1 MIYKIFKISLTI
13 LFFNILISQSQF
25 SGNANF
31 SYANRLNDGSLLKLP
46 YRMFELKYAN
56 ESENFSLNSELA
68 FEWNRKMDTDFLTDN
83 NPQDF
88 ILDLREL
95 YLTWYIPMGEIKIGK
110 QIHSWGFVDENS
122 PLDNLNALDYYYL
135 FESGAS
141 KKLGSYSVTSNLY
154 WDNFTFGII
163 FSPFHNTNR
172 LPIVNSK
179 IDSEFP
185 VMIPIIPNIN
195 QFIELK
201 NKQEIGINLFYSS
214 NIFDLCISFFEGYD
228 RIFNLSGI
236 NIYTVSSEI
245 DLSYTDADPVFG
257 YRKSKLAGIGYSLF
271 LNKFTIRSDFSYF
284 FTKDVNNN
292 VTDPITYTTV
302 DGTISH
308 SSYFTIDEYG
318 NYRVPKPYQAMS
330 IPFKEKAEY
339 SQFNLQLE
347 YEISSGFNLLSQF
360 FYYKLYN
367 YSSKDLGLEQ
377 EVCLGNICY
386 NPDDFDTEKL
396 FKPGMGS
403 SLAVLSE
410 KAILF
415 QLSKQLLDNQL
426 KLNVGALL
434 DFTNKPNGLYDN
446 GEDFT
451 DIGEMNG
458 VWNENEEFI
467 DEIKNGFEIYG
478 KLLTFGLEYGLSD
491 NVQFKLNISKILGS
505 DYYAPE
511 SNYQFN
517 LMEDFSNIR
526 MDLKYSF

>member
-236 NIYTVSSEI
+236 
-245 DLSYTDADPVFG
+245 
-257 YRKSKLAGIGYSLF
+257 
-271 LNKFTIRSDFSYF
+271 
-284 FTKDVNNN
+284 
-292 VTDPITYTTV
+292 
-302 DGTISH
+302 
-308 SSYFTIDEYG
+308 
-318 NYRVPKPYQAMS
+318 
-330 IPFKEKAEY
+330 
-339 SQFNLQLE
+339 
-347 YEISSGFNLLSQF
+347 
-360 FYYKLYN
+360 
-367 YSSKDLGLEQ
+367 
-377 EVCLGNICY
+377 
-386 NPDDFDTEKL
+386 
-396 FKPGMGS
+396 
-403 SLAVLSE
+403 
-410 KAILF
+410 
-415 QLSKQLLDNQL
+415 
-426 KLNVGALL
+426 
-434 DFTNKPNGLYDN
+434 
-446 GEDFT
+446 
-451 DIGEMNG
+451 
-458 VWNENEEFI
+458 
-467 DEIKNGFEIYG
+467 
-478 KLLTFGLEYGLSD
+478 
-491 NVQFKLNISKILGS
+491 
-505 DYYAPE
+505 
-511 SNYQFN
+511 
-517 LMEDFSNIR
+517 
-526 MDLKYSF
+526 